1 MQILSTLSMH
11 YAIFA
16 DVYCKKNASRV
27 VIQDFYI
34 ILQPQRFASLII
46 EGGD

>member
-16 DVYCKKNASRV
+16 DVCCKKNASRV

-46 EGGD
+46 EGDD